1 MILDVNEIKEYLPQ
15 RYPFLLVDRV
25 VELDLGKSIVAYKNV
40 TVNGPFFQGH
50 FPDKPIMPGVLI
62 IEALAQAAGVLGF
75 KSQEKKPKDGYLY
88 YFVGADDVRL
98 RRPVVPGDQLRL
110 EAVIITNRRGLYKF
124 SAKASVGDELVGTMT
139 ILCAERKMDVD

>member
-1 MILDVNEIKEYLPQ
+1 MKLDVNEIKEYLPQ

-40 TVNGPFFQGH
+40 TVNEPFFQGH
-50 FPDKPIMPGVLI
+50 FPGKPIMPGVLI

-110 EAVIITNRRGLYKF
+110 EAAIITNRRGLYKF
-124 SAKASVGDELVGTMT
+124 SARASVDDELVGTMT
-139 ILCAERKMDVD
+139 ILCAERKMDVV